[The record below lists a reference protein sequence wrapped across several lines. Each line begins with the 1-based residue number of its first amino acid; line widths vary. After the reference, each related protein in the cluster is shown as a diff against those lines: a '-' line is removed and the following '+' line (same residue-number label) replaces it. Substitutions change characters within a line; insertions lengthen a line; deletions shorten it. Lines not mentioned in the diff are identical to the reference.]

1 MKIEK
6 TIKMSKSYEMDG
18 TTILSDND
26 TFTFTYDDDPNKFLN
41 EYNKVIEEYYDGD
54 EEAYSKNDFF
64 DDNWSEF
71 INFEYYYE
79 IDDYE
84 DLLDYV
90 VDYYKKNVI
99 KDILEE
105 LKTSGHKLGII
116 TSNSTKNVSDFL
128 KRNEIES
135 YFSYIRTKVAI
146 FGKKKALIKAK
157 KILKTNFLYVG
168 DEIRDIEACKKS
180 NTPIVCVSWGLN
192 SAQGLESHNPG
203 LVANTPEQALSLIKN
218 SIQKMQ
224 M

>member
-1 MKIEK
+1 MARIIISCYSLKIM
-6 TIKMSKSYEMDG
+6 IIFDFDG
-18 TTILSDND
+18 TIADTISLGIKIVNDHADKYKYNRLDRESNGHLSATKLIKRIEVNPLKLP
-26 TFTFTYDDDPNKFLN
+26 YLMFLLRKKLG
-41 EYNKVIEEYYDGD
+41 ERG
-54 EEAYSKNDFF
+54 
-64 DDNWSEF
+64 SEIQIF
-71 INFEYYYE
+71 PG
-79 IDDYE
+79 
-84 DLLDYV
+84 
-90 VDYYKKNVI
+90 I

-192 SAQGLESHNPG
+192 SAQGLESHNLG